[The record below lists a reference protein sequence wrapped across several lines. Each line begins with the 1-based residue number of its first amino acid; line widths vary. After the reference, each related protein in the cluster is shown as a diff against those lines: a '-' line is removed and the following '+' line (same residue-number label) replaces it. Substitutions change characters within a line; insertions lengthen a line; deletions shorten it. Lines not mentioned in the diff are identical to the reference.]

1 MVNGNLTSDNIQS
14 IVVTGD
20 KFTVVD
26 GFIKN
31 AMIDTVSADKVNTG
45 TLNTNNVSIQ
55 SEDGSMLINGTT
67 QQFKDK
73 NGKVRIQIGKD
84 ATGDFTFALFSQD
97 GQGILIDE
105 AGIKAGAV
113 PDGLIVNDMVA
124 DNANISGNKL
134 DISSVITSINNNT
147 TSIKSS
153 AIKFDDTGQTLQIAF
168 NELKTKVNTI
178 EEVAIEGDLSS
189 VIEQVTSNTTNIG
202 VMQGQISSLI
212 SNTSITKENGQVVQL
227 KDEYMSTQQTVNGLT
242 SKVGSLE
249 TNYKATLKS
258 SSPQYYISTSS
269 TSLSGGSWSD
279 SSPTWTTGKYIWQR
293 MKYTYTDNSV
303 KYSTAVCIQGAKGEQ
318 GDQGPQGVP
327 GNNGKDGKPT
337 YTWIKY
343 ADDANGN
350 GISNDPTGK
359 KYIGFAYNKTTATES
374 TNASDYTWS
383 LIKGDKG
390 DTGVQGPKGTDGKTT
405 YTWIKY
411 SDNADGTGLYDT
423 PKSTTKYIGIATNKT
438 TATESTN
445 KADYVWSQFK
455 GDKGD
460 KGDQGL
466 RGLQGEKGD
475 QGIQGPQ
482 GPAGKDGKTTYFH
495 IKYSANANGNPMSE
509 TPNTYIG
516 TYVDYTATDSTD
528 YTKYTWSRF
537 QGLQGAKGDQGI
549 PGKNGNNGQTYY
561 LHIKYS
567 NDGGKTFTS
576 NNGENPGAYIG
587 VYTDTTAADSTSVSK
602 YTWSKVKGD
611 KGDTGAKGD
620 KGATGEKGQ
629 SLTKSTP
636 QWYASTSKTSQ
647 TGGSWVESMPTIDA
661 SHYLWLRYKLD
672 WENPTATTY
681 TTPTL
686 EQIAENIK
694 DVSAKQSEFQQDLNG
709 FKTTVSKTY
718 ATKAALNTVDGKFAN
733 YSTTSAMNSA
743 IQQKANEITSSVSQ
757 TYATKTSLKATD
769 DKFANYSTTSQ
780 MNTAIKQKSDAILST
795 VSNNYTT
802 KADFNNLTLGGTNLV
817 ANSAPQSTSGWSPS
831 TGWVASLVDCST
843 APYGKAI
850 RVTNNSGTSG
860 AVHKPPI
867 DHTKCV
873 NGEYYTIS
881 AWIRA
886 SKSCTMS
893 FVNEM
898 MTSGNRIN
906 ITTSW
911 KYYTFTSKINTG
923 AQYHSDTF
931 YVTTETISS
940 GMWLEIHSLKFEKG
954 TKPSSWSPAPQD
966 IDSAISTVDGKF
978 ANYSTT
984 SQMNSAINQKANE
997 ITSTVSQ
1004 TYATKASVTDI
1015 SNNLKNNYSTTSA
1028 MNSAINQKANEIT
1041 SSVSQTYATK
1051 TALKSTDNKFANY
1064 STTSAMNSAI
1074 NQKANE
1080 ITSSVS
1086 QTYAT
1091 KSEFNNLNVG
1101 GRNFVINSGF
1111 KGTVPN
1117 TQTIPYWGYWGNV
1130 VVYSGQGNAG
1140 HNDVNTL
1147 FLQNNTTTGG
1157 GIYQDIPST
1166 KIPKNTQITI
1176 SYDMRRE
1183 SNVIGSYTSLEFY
1196 DTNSN
1201 RIDVMQLS
1209 DSVGHIVRTVTTSN
1223 TNYSI
1228 MRFVIGHQGSNSEVG
1243 QYLVY
1248 IGNIKI
1254 EKGNKATD
1262 WSPAPEDIDNKFA
1275 NYPTTTQMESKINQ
1289 TAQGINTEV
1298 SKKLNSADLSSRIQ
1312 QSANDIK
1319 IGFNKIT
1326 NFMTIDPKN
1335 GLKVNHTDGSYT
1347 RISAGGLE
1355 LYQASTGYRYKC
1367 LVTTGYFSIK
1377 GKGTSVITLP
1387 AQFDDVSEWD
1397 IDFFFTIETNWG
1409 AASSA
1414 VDKTC
1419 IYEMYANDIFQ
1430 IGMTKDS
1437 NGHWTKKV
1445 DYSLIDVCVK
1455 AGGSMQVGDRG
1466 DMFGFVHWIAFA

>member
-1 MVNGNLTSDNIQS
+1 MISFEILSPRAVTVNWDVNNYAVSGSSWAGNDNDTNRKNSSKS
-14 IVVTGD
+14 IPANQWT
-20 KFTVVD
+20 KCWFSY
-26 GFIKN
+26 
-31 AMIDTVSADKVNTG
+31 A
-45 TLNTNNVSIQ
+45 NTN
-55 SEDGSMLINGTT
+55 G
-67 QQFKDK
+67 
-73 NGKVRIQIGKD
+73 
-84 ATGDFTFALFSQD
+84 
-97 GQGILIDE
+97 
-105 AGIKAGAV
+105 
-113 PDGLIVNDMVA
+113 
-124 DNANISGNKL
+124 
-134 DISSVITSINNNT
+134 
-147 TSIKSS
+147 
-153 AIKFDDTGQTLQIAF
+153 
-168 NELKTKVNTI
+168 
-178 EEVAIEGDLSS
+178 
-189 VIEQVTSNTTNIG
+189 SNTN
-202 VMQGQISSLI
+202 
-212 SNTSITKENGQVVQL
+212 
-227 KDEYMSTQQTVNGLT
+227 
-242 SKVGSLE
+242 KVDL
-249 TNYKATLKS
+249 Y
-258 SSPQYYISTSS
+258 
-269 TSLSGGSWSD
+269 
-279 SSPTWTTGKYIWQR
+279 
-293 MKYTYTDNSV
+293 DNSV
-303 KYSTAVCIQGAKGEQ
+303 FGVVMKNETSDLTFKIRNVKAELGTTPTA
-318 GDQGPQGVP
+318 
-327 GNNGKDGKPT
+327 
-337 YTWIKY
+337 W
-343 ADDANGN
+343 
-350 GISNDPTGK
+350 
-359 KYIGFAYNKTTATES
+359 
-374 TNASDYTWS
+374 
-383 LIKGDKG
+383 
-390 DTGVQGPKGTDGKTT
+390 
-405 YTWIKY
+405 
-411 SDNADGTGLYDT
+411 T
-423 PKSTTKYIGIATNKT
+423 PAP
-438 TATESTN
+438 E
-445 KADYVWSQFK
+445 D
-455 GDKGD
+455 
-460 KGDQGL
+460 
-466 RGLQGEKGD
+466 
-475 QGIQGPQ
+475 
-482 GPAGKDGKTTYFH
+482 
-495 IKYSANANGNPMSE
+495 
-509 TPNTYIG
+509 
-516 TYVDYTATDSTD
+516 
-528 YTKYTWSRF
+528 
-537 QGLQGAKGDQGI
+537 
-549 PGKNGNNGQTYY
+549 
-561 LHIKYS
+561 
-567 NDGGKTFTS
+567 
-576 NNGENPGAYIG
+576 
-587 VYTDTTAADSTSVSK
+587 
-602 YTWSKVKGD
+602 
-611 KGDTGAKGD
+611 
-620 KGATGEKGQ
+620 
-629 SLTKSTP
+629 
-636 QWYASTSKTSQ
+636 
-647 TGGSWVESMPTIDA
+647 IDA
-661 SHYLWLRYKLD
+661 S
-672 WENPTATTY
+672 
-681 TTPTL
+681 
-686 EQIAENIK
+686 IA
-694 DVSAKQSEFQQDLNG
+694 
-709 FKTTVSKTY
+709 
-718 ATKAALNTVDGKFAN
+718 
-733 YSTTSAMNSA
+733 
-743 IQQKANEITSSVSQ
+743 
-757 TYATKTSLKATD
+757 
-769 DKFANYSTTSQ
+769 
-780 MNTAIKQKSDAILST
+780 
-795 VSNNYTT
+795 
-802 KADFNNLTLGGTNLV
+802 
-817 ANSAPQSTSGWSPS
+817 
-831 TGWVASLVDCST
+831 
-843 APYGKAI
+843 
-850 RVTNNSGTSG
+850 
-860 AVHKPPI
+860 
-867 DHTKCV
+867 
-873 NGEYYTIS
+873 
-881 AWIRA
+881 
-886 SKSCTMS
+886 
-893 FVNEM
+893 
-898 MTSGNRIN
+898 
-906 ITTSW
+906 
-911 KYYTFTSKINTG
+911 
-923 AQYHSDTF
+923 
-931 YVTTETISS
+931 
-940 GMWLEIHSLKFEKG
+940 
-954 TKPSSWSPAPQD
+954 
-966 IDSAISTVDGKF
+966 TVDGKF

-1086 QTYAT
+1086 QTYTT

-1228 MRFVIGHQGSNSEVG
+1228 MRFVIGHQGSNSSG
-1243 QYLVY
+1243 GGYLVN
-1248 IGNIKI
+1248 IGNVKI

-1326 NFMTIDPKN
+1326 NFMTIDPKS